1 MGMVRGDAVT
11 ARFQLVSNAIVE
23 RTLPSEAEQ
32 LRGKLPAPP
41 AVTAP
46 LFLQRVTQ
54 SYWAQPMQEGRTLYL
69 QFNQVTDDADEILA
83 AFGLRMRRELA
94 TAAMRTVIVDLRHDN
109 GGNTFT
115 YRELLR
121 TLVEFSAD
129 EAQRVYVFIGRGV
142 YSAAANFS
150 TDLER
155 RADPF
160 FVGEPTSM
168 AGDQHGDEGR
178 VLLPYSGSQAT
189 IAGVKWQLSDPWDQR
204 ASIVPEV
211 PVVLSAR
218 AWLPETIRCSSPRF
232 AWQWPP
238 RRPGNRLRD
247 PFRKCSGGERRRR
260 SGACLSFSTMCA
272 RSEA

>member
-1 MGMVRGDAVT
+1 MVRGDAVT

-115 YRELLR
+115 GAVLTGLNVKIPGGGFGSDDVVTDDPLSGTKEFRYNSC
-121 TLVEFSAD
+121 TLDSALT
-129 EAQRVYVFIGRGV
+129 RLGRFRPI
-142 YSAAANFS
+142 AN
-150 TDLER
+150 
-155 RADPF
+155 
-160 FVGEPTSM
+160 G
-168 AGDQHGDEGR
+168 Q
-178 VLLPYSGSQAT
+178 
-189 IAGVKWQLSDPWDQR
+189 IANYP
-204 ASIVPEV
+204 I
-211 PVVLSAR
+211 
-218 AWLPETIRCSSPRF
+218 F
-232 AWQWPP
+232 
-238 RRPGNRLRD
+238 
-247 PFRKCSGGERRRR
+247 
-260 SGACLSFSTMCA
+260 
-272 RSEA
+272 